1 MRRLLVLFMVMLL
14 AVVDTQAQTYSFNET
29 CLQAYRAFLAG
40 KINEGRRLT
49 ALEKKAHPENLFT
62 VVLDNYDDFITQTF
76 NENKVVFEQ
85 RKGLADERLEALE
98 KGDRQSPY
106 HLLSKALIHLQWSM
120 IRAKNG
126 DNWNAVWDFRRAYI
140 LLIENK
146 KRFPEFQ
153 ETDIFLGASEAIIS
167 TIPSGYKWIS
177 ELLGLR
183 GNMSLGMQRL
193 GKQVLTRKSLF
204 ADEGNLYYIFLKNYL
219 ENDIHG
225 AQLLIQQLNIDVS
238 YNQLNCFIAAN
249 LAINHKDAA
258 TAERIL
264 KGRATG
270 PEYMVF
276 PMLDYELGDAK
287 LKRLDFSCA
296 DDFKRFLN
304 TTHSTF
310 YIKDAW
316 LSLAYTAYLQ
326 NNTLE
331 LNNCLTQIK
340 IKGGTEADADREAL
354 HIAQRGVL
362 PDKDLLRARLLNDG
376 GYNADALRILK
387 TRTVS
392 SFATSDDQLEYI
404 YRLARIHDE
413 LNQFDEAL
421 GYYQLALQQANKTTR
436 YFPARAAL
444 QMGYIYEARK
454 QTEAAVRCFNRVLEL
469 KGHEYKNS
477 LDQKAKAALNR
488 MHKS

>member
-1 MRRLLVLFMVMLL
+1 MKRLLGIGWLITISAINCL
-14 AVVDTQAQTYSFNET
+14 AQNYSFNEN
-29 CLQAYRAFLAG
+29 CQQAYRAFLAG
-40 KINEGRRLT
+40 KITEGHRLT
-49 ALEKKAHPENLFT
+49 VLEKKSHPDNLFT
-62 VVLDNYDDFITQTF
+62 VVLDNYEDFITQSF
-76 NENKVVFEQ
+76 NENKLVFEQ
-85 RKGLADERLEALE
+85 REGIAADRLALLE
-98 KGDRQSPY
+98 KGNKQSPY
-106 HLLSKALIHLQWSM
+106 HLFSKALIHIQWSM
-120 IRAKNG
+120 IRTKNG
-126 DNWNAVWDFRRAYI
+126 DTWNAVWDFRRGYM

-183 GNMSLGMQRL
+183 GNMALGMQRL

-225 AQLLIQQLNIDVS
+225 AQLLVKQLNIDVS
-238 YNQLNCFIAAN
+238 NNLLNCFIAAN

-258 TAERIL
+258 TAEHIL
-264 KGRATG
+264 RNRATG

-287 LKRLDFSCA
+287 LKRLDYTCA
-296 DDFKRFLN
+296 DDFKRYLQ

-326 NNTLE
+326 NNTSEMRRCLE
-331 LNNCLTQIK
+331 QIK
-340 IKGGTEADADREAL
+340 KQGDTEADADREAL
-354 HIAQRGVL
+354 HVAESGTM

-376 GYNADALRILK
+376 GYNAEALRILQ

-392 SFATSDDQLEYI
+392 SFLLGDEQLEYI

-413 LNQFDEAL
+413 LGHTEEAL
-421 GYYQLALQQANKTTR
+421 GYYQVTLKQAGSTTR
-436 YFPARAAL
+436 YYPARAAL
-444 QMGYIYEARK
+444 QMGYIYESRK
-454 QTEAAVRCFNRVLEL
+454 QTETAIQCFNKVLEL

-488 MHKS
+488 IRK